1 MLRRSPFHV
10 YVLRHKNNEH
20 YQKMN
25 KIAVRG
31 RKREVTLGCC
41 VQNFNEWG
49 DWVICFQLCHG
60 KTNVDMNFL
69 IWVNIVIDFGFFRI
83 NTEMVFFM
91 GSEIW
96 GSPRKFSYKEIKNLI
111 HDLYLGVV
119 EQMSF
124 FGWEA

>member
-49 DWVICFQLCHG
+49 DLGDLLPTLPRENKCRYGFSVLG
-60 KTNVDMNFL
+60 KYSD
-69 IWVNIVIDFGFFRI
+69 
-83 NTEMVFFM
+83 
-91 GSEIW
+91 
-96 GSPRKFSYKEIKNLI
+96 
-111 HDLYLGVV
+111 
-119 EQMSF
+119 
-124 FGWEA
+124 